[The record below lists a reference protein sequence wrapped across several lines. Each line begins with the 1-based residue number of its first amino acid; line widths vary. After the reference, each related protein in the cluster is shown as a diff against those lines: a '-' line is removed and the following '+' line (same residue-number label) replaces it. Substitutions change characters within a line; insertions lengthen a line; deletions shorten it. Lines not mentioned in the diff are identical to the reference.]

1 MGWIITASIVLL
13 IVLLLAANVTVI
25 FDYNGELALKVKYL
39 CFTIVRIPRKKRKP
53 KKARKK
59 SAKKDKTVNA
69 VKDDKAEE
77 KKSEEIP
84 EKQANTAKIEN
95 KPEKKKTAKKS
106 GEKKPLI
113 DLKSLSLG
121 DKIDLLKKLLSNV
134 SKPVKKLFKRIVF
147 SHMSIRIVCGG
158 DDAAQTAIKFG
169 LINMAA
175 GNALGLLDSFFTL
188 KPLDDMYITVD
199 YQSEKSL
206 YDCYFEV
213 RMSLFAGFAGLFGLL
228 GAFIKLLRVYKKK
241 QEKPKVGKTAET
253 AKSES

>member
-1 MGWIITASIVLL
+1 MGWIIAAAIVLV
-13 IVLLLAANVTVI
+13 IALLLAANVTVI

-39 CFTIVRIPRKKRKP
+39 CFTIVSIPRKKRKP
-53 KKARKK
+53 KKAKKK
-59 SAKKDKTVNA
+59 SAKKDKSEKA

-77 KKSEEIP
+77 KKPEEIP
-84 EKQANTAKIEN
+84 EKQAKSE
-95 KPEKKKTAKKS
+95 KSDKKSEKKKTAKKK
-106 GEKKPLI
+106 GEKEPLI

-175 GNALGLLDSFFTL
+175 GNVLGLLDSYFTL

-228 GAFIKLLRVYKKK
+228 GAFIKLLRVYKQKPK
-241 QEKPKVGKTAET
+241 KPKVGKTAET

>member
-1 MGWIITASIVLL
+1 MGWIIAAAIVLV
-13 IVLLLAANVTVI
+13 IALLLAANVTVI

-53 KKARKK
+53 KKAKKK
-59 SAKKDKTVNA
+59 SAKKDKSEKA

-77 KKSEEIP
+77 KKPEEIP
-84 EKQANTAKIEN
+84 EKQAKSE
-95 KPEKKKTAKKS
+95 KSDKKSEKKKTAKKK
-106 GEKKPLI
+106 GEKEPLI

-175 GNALGLLDSFFTL
+175 GNVLGLLDSYFTL

-199 YQSEKSL
+199 YKSEKSL

-228 GAFIKLLRVYKKK
+228 GAFIKLLRVYKQKPK
-241 QEKPKVGKTAET
+241 KPKVGKTAET